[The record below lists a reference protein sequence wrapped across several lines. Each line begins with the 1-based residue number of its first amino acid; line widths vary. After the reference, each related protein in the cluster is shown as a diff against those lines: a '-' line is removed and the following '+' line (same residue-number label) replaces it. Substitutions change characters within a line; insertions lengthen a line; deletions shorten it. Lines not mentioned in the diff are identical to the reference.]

1 MAETTEGDYD
11 GPAPVP
17 TYESGT
23 WEASIELRLKRLT
36 LIAYADGAIAIGA
49 IALSFLA
56 FKGLANLAKGLS
68 NIGQL
73 AEATSQAV
81 FGNPNVPTVPAKQPK
96 GTDETIVG
104 TDEYV
109 AQGNPVAEPFDRGP
123 AEVSDDVRALIEE
136 DPISPADLGKG
147 PEFN

>member
-1 MAETTEGDYD
+1 MTDAYQPEPPSLSYTAGE
-11 GPAPVP
+11 
-17 TYESGT
+17 
-23 WEASIELRLKRLT
+23 WEASVELRLKRVT
-36 LIAYADGAIAIGA
+36 MVAYADGAIAVGA

-56 FKGLANLAKGLS
+56 FKGLSNLAKGLAS
-68 NIGQL
+68 LGELTQ
-73 AEATSQAV
+73 ATSQAV
-81 FGNPNVPTVPAKQPK
+81 FGNPAVPTVRPYAPK

-123 AEVSDDVRALIEE
+123 AEVPDSVRALIEE

>member
-1 MAETTEGDYD
+1 MTDPTEGDYN
-11 GPAPVP
+11 GPTPVP
-17 TYESGT
+17 TYESGV

-56 FKGLANLAKGLS
+56 FKGLTNLAKGLAS
-68 NIGQL
+68 IGELTQ
-73 AEATSQAV
+73 ATSQAV
-81 FGNPNVPTVPAKQPK
+81 FGNPNVPTVATTVPK
-96 GTDETIVG
+96 GTDETIIG

-109 AQGNPVAEPFDRGP
+109 AQGNPVAEPDDRP
-123 AEVSDDVRALIEE
+123 VQEASERVRDALAA

>member
-1 MAETTEGDYD
+1 MSDAYQPE
-11 GPAPVP
+11 PPSL
-17 TYESGT
+17 TYTAGE
-23 WEASIELRLKRLT
+23 WEASVELRLKRVT
-36 LIAYADGAIAIGA
+36 MVAYADGAIAVGA

-56 FKGLANLAKGLS
+56 FKGLTNLAKGLAS
-68 NIGQL
+68 LGQL
-73 AEATSQAV
+73 TEATSQAV
-81 FGNPNVPTVPAKQPK
+81 FGNPAVPTVRPNVAK

-104 TDEYV
+104 TQEYV

-123 AEVSDDVRALIEE
+123 AEVPDDVRALIEE